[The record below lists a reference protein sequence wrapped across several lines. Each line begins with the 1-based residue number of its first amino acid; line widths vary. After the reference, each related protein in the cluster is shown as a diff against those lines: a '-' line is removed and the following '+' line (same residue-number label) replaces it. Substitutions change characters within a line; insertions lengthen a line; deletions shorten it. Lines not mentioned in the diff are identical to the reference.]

1 MYTELL
7 PTHTVVLGIS
17 FFSLAW
23 FVVGLLAGKHLA
35 EPRAKAT
42 RKAAGR
48 GKKGDRV
55 ELYVGNLSYNV
66 RTKDLR
72 RTFETCGRVLSARI
86 IENRS
91 SGKSKGFG
99 FVEMAG
105 RGDAHTAIKRL
116 NGTELKGRKLV
127 VNEAQSRLRD

>member
-1 MYTELL
+1 MYTELFAI
-7 PTHTVVLGIS
+7 PAVVFGIS

-23 FVVGLLAGKHLA
+23 FVVGLLAGKQLA
-35 EPRAKAT
+35 EPPAKAP
-42 RKAAGR
+42 RKAARR
-48 GKKGDRV
+48 GKKGARV

-66 RTKDLR
+66 RAKDLH
-72 RTFETCGRVLSARI
+72 RTFEACGRVLSARI

-105 RGDAHTAIKRL
+105 KGDAHTAIKRL